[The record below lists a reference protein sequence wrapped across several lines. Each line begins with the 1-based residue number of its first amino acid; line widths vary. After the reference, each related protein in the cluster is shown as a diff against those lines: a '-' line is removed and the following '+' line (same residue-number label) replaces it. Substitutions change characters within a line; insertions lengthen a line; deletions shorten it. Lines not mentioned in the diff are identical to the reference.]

1 MTTINSLCKF
11 VSVLQIYEQIQTPF
25 IMKKMYIIAALAG
38 VLIFSCMHE
47 ESYTFLDVDL
57 ENSLKSIAPT
67 GNFAYYILP
76 ESDDFDKI
84 PGQDPANKLNK
95 AKVELGNM
103 LFFET
108 GLGLDGKHTEGGRSY
123 SCASCHIPSAGFRPG
138 AKQGIA
144 DGGLG
149 FGRNLYRE

>member
-1 MTTINSLCKF
+1 MA
-11 VSVLQIYEQIQTPF
+11 VLS
-25 IMKKMYIIAALAG
+25 G
-38 VLIFSCMHE
+38 VLIFSCVHE
-47 ESYTFLDVDL
+47 ESYTSFDVDL
-57 ENSLKSIAPT
+57 DNALKSIAPT
-67 GNFAYYILP
+67 GNSDYYILP

-108 GLGLDGKHTEGGRSY
+108 GVGLDGKHTEGARAY

-144 DGGLG
+144 DGGIG
-149 FGRNLYRE
+149 FGRNGEERKLFRDYYKTDEIDA